1 MEEVLNFLDEN
12 NIEYKLHEHPAVF
25 TCEDAEKHC
34 VNVPGLPSKNLFLR
48 DDKKKRFFLVVMPAH
63 KQLNLKKLGENL
75 GVKKL
80 GFASPNSLKEK
91 LELEQGSVSPFGLIN
106 NEEKDVEVY
115 VDKDIKDAEIA
126 SFHPNINTGS
136 LEITKENFEKYLNLL
151 KNKVEIIEI

>member
-1 MEEVLNFLDEN
+1 MENVLNFLDKN

-34 VNVPGLPSKNLFLR
+34 ANVPGLPSKNLFLR

-91 LELEQGSVSPFGLIN
+91 LELEPGSVSPFGLIN

-115 VDKDIKDAEIA
+115 IDKDIKDAEIA

-136 LEITKENFEKYLNLL
+136 LEITKENFEKYLNLF